1 MIVLMIAEYQKAVG
15 TFIEDDLF
23 PEKNEVGMKVR
34 DGDSGIG

>member
-23 PEKNEVGMKVR
+23 PEKMKLEWKWET
-34 DGDSGIG
+34 GILG